1 MIEIG
6 RMCVKLAGRDARKK
20 GIIIDVLDEGYVL
33 IDGEI
38 RRRKCNI
45 KHLELLDKVIEIKKN
60 ADHGAVVEAL
70 EKEGISVPLKR
81 KKSPGPRPRK
91 VRKVKEKPEE
101 LPKKTAKPKKEI
113 KPVKTE
119 EEPKDKPAE
128 KVEVKP
134 EVKGPKKI
142 KVEKNEDNPKG
153 QVKEGV

>member
-20 GIIIDVLDEGYVL
+20 GIIIDVLDDGYVL

-45 KHLELLDKVIEIKKN
+45 KHLELLEKVVEIKKN

-91 VRKVKEKPEE
+91 IRKVKEKPEE
-101 LPKKTAKPKKEI
+101 KPKKS
-113 KPVKTE
+113 K
-119 EEPKDKPAE
+119 
-128 KVEVKP
+128 KVEAKEEVKEETKKEEKP
-134 EVKGPKKI
+134 EVKGPKKV
-142 KVEKNEDNPKG
+142 KAKEDETNSKG
-153 QVKEGV
+153 QVEKRV